1 MYKVRMKTKWA
12 RPDGSN
18 RIGDILTLPDELAK
32 RLIDSKSADLIE
44 IISDAIKETAMIH
57 PVENAMQKKPQTRKR

>member
-1 MYKVRMKTKWA
+1 MYKVKMKTKWA

-18 RIGDILTLPDELAK
+18 RIGEILTLPDELAK

-44 IISDAIKETAMIH
+44 IIAIKESAMIE
-57 PVENAMQKKPQTRKR
+57 PIENAMQKKPQTRKR